1 MGLSKLGHA
10 LEALPRTWQEAERWL
25 LQRLGLPQ
33 AVWADYMEAVLLTVN
48 GWTSWCAYLSWWT
61 RLESRADNLYASYL
75 PFGWRGMPAWNA
87 ILLEY
92 RSCGTHS
99 QTFTALQSQWGRAP
113 ALLKQAEEVMLV
125 EKV

>member
-48 GWTSWCAYLSWWT
+48 SWTSWCAYLSWWT
-61 RLESRADNLYASYL
+61 RLERRADNLYASYL
-75 PFGWRGMPAWNA
+75 PFGWRGMPSCWNTGA
-87 ILLEY
+87 V
-92 RSCGTHS
+92 G
-99 QTFTALQSQWGRAP
+99 
-113 ALLKQAEEVMLV
+113 LKWTPDLRQRFKLDTV
-125 EKV
+125 